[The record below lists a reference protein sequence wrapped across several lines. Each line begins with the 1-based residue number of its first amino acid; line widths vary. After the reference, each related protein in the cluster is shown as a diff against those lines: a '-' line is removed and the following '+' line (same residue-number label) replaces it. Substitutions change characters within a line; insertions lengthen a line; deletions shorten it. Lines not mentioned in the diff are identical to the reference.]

1 MGILQAERRQGVRLI
16 PLRRQFNLLAGGPD
30 LIDLTHDS
38 DNVVDMTHDSDNVVD
53 MTHDSDNV
61 VDMTQEAPKEKGK
74 EKGKGKGK
82 GKAKKNGK
90 GKGKAKAKGKGK
102 GKGKAKEVRVGKL
115 HPGTVVEPGVEIEYV
130 PSHLVADPRNF
141 QTAIV
146 VSVYP
151 YPDDPDDVEQ
161 LVQPALRVVG
171 DDTVSWDQQ
180 IRVNKTAAGKQP
192 EEYEEFF
199 TEVLDRSVRPGTIQ
213 VEDERV
219 SALKATRDLV
229 RQHVA
234 AF

>member
-38 DNVVDMTHDSDNVVD
+38 DDVIDL
-53 MTHDSDNV
+53 
-61 VDMTQEAPKEKGK
+61 TQEAPKEKGK
-74 EKGKGKGK
+74 GKGKGKEK

-90 GKGKAKAKGKGK
+90 GKGK
-102 GKGKAKEVRVGKL
+102 GKAKKVRVGKR

-130 PSHLVADPRNF
+130 PAHLVAEPCNF
-141 QTAIV
+141 HTAIV

-180 IRVNKTAAGKQP
+180 IRVNKTAAGKPP

>member
-38 DNVVDMTHDSDNVVD
+38 DDVIDL
-53 MTHDSDNV
+53 
-61 VDMTQEAPKEKGK
+61 TQEAPKKKKKKEKGK

-82 GKAKKNGK
+82 AE
-90 GKGKAKAKGKGK
+90 AKAKGK
-102 GKGKAKEVRVGKL
+102 AKKVRVGKR

-130 PSHLVADPRNF
+130 PAHLVADPRNF

-151 YPDDPDDVEQ
+151 YPDDPDDAEQ

-180 IRVNKTAAGKQP
+180 IRVNKTAAGKPP